1 MKLCGGHLVFH
12 ISILIDLLP
21 KIKTMK
27 HGHKL
32 MTMREIKI
40 DLVFLIWKYP
50 DQVFQIQQV
59 FH

>member
-1 MKLCGGHLVFH
+1 MKFLGEHLVFH
-12 ISILIDLLP
+12 ISILIVLLP

-32 MTMREIKI
+32 MSMREIKI
-40 DLVFLIWKYP
+40 DLVFSIWKSP